1 MAEGE
6 GPSEKETMMD
16 TRGEGCLVAPHAY
29 VWVVHSGVE
38 NHSND
43 SFLRFP
49 YW

>member
-1 MAEGE
+1 MAEGG

-16 TRGEGCLVAPHAY
+16 TRGEVCLVAALAY